1 MSMWIRNR
9 KFCGPNEASDT
20 WKAGREARAD
30 SHPRKP
36 PAELRPSLQLHWV
49 YGFDYQSEVE
59 NTSNTVEA
67 RQKVA
72 A

>member
-1 MSMWIRNR
+1 MIIFVCDGCE
-9 KFCGPNEASDT
+9 K
-20 WKAGREARAD
+20 KALAEPGARAD
-30 SHPRKP
+30 NHPRKP